1 MRRRTALGFGA
12 VLLATVALV
21 ATAVLAFPTGSVGRA
36 ASAQPKLPTTLE
48 PSVFRL
54 CLPDVTELT
63 AAVDADL
70 SHGSYAEAIPHYLAF
85 STQGSGP
92 SFSATVE
99 APGAWRVEASR
110 TGATVTGENGTAG
123 GSGAVSYAPRA
134 IEVAQEMYACMSP
147 YRFVDETTTLATS
160 SQLVQRYK
168 YDTTVL
174 WPCLA
179 AHGLEVGDPPD
190 REDFSDAFRAQSV
203 DPLAGVKVSERTLP
217 RLIAAVRDCP
227 LHPSY
232 LG

>member
-1 MRRRTALGFGA
+1 MRRRTAFGFGA
-12 VLLATVALV
+12 ALLAAAAVV
-21 ATAVLAFPTGSVGRA
+21 ATAVLAFPTGSAGRA

-54 CLPDVTELT
+54 CLPHVSELT

-70 SHGSYAEAIPHYLAF
+70 SHGSLSEAIPQYLAY

-92 SFSATVE
+92 SFSASVE
-99 APGAWRVEASR
+99 APGAWRVEANR
-110 TGATVTGENGTAG
+110 TGATIATENGAG
-123 GSGAVSYAPRA
+123 DGSGAVLYAPHA
-134 IEVAQEMYACMSP
+134 IAVAQQMYDCMSP

-203 DPLAGVKVSERTLP
+203 DPFAGVKVSERTLP

-227 LHPSY
+227 LHPTY